1 MALYPAVD
9 AVHPSEPNTVA
20 DGESIKKMKKTQKE
34 IKYYYTHRAEIL
46 EKKRQKKMEDPEYK
60 ARYEERQ
67 RKKAEKEQLEKQRAE
82 KREQRKKMVEQMLN
96 PAPIPSGR
104 E

>member
-1 MALYPAVD
+1 MSLEQAVD
-9 AVHPSEPNTVA
+9 AVNPSEPTVA
-20 DGESIKKMKKTQKE
+20 DGDSIKKMKKTQKE
-34 IKYYYTHRAEIL
+34 FKYYYTHREEIL

-67 RKKAEKEQLEKQRAE
+67 RRKAEKEQQEKQRAE
-82 KREQRKKMVEQMLN
+82 KKELRKKMVDQMLS